1 MPITGIT
8 GNLGSGKTLI
18 MSVLAYSDWCADG
31 REVFSNYRLSFPFKF
46 LSMRILKELFSKKSM
61 RVADFVIDEM
71 QIFMDS
77 RNSGSERNKLM
88 SYWILQTRKRKV
100 NLLYTTQFYGQVDIR
115 LRNATATR
123 VECVNFGTYE
133 NPDLEFTISKRA
145 ELNDELYFL
154 PIKRFRL
161 SDPKKFF
168 ELYDTNELIDP
179 FAEEG
184 M

>member
-1 MPITGIT
+1 MPIIGIT

-18 MSVLAYSDWCADG
+18 ATFFAYSDWYSDK
-31 REVFSNYRLSFPFKF
+31 RMVYSNYKLSFPFSY
-46 LSMRILKELFSKKSM
+46 LSIKVLKELFDKKNLK
-61 RVADFVIDEM
+61 VADFIIDEM

-88 SYWILQTRKRKV
+88 SYWVLQTRKRKV
-100 NLLYTTQFYGQVDIR
+100 NLIYTTQFYGQVDVR

-145 ELNDELYFL
+145 EVGDEIFFV
-154 PIKRFRL
+154 PVKRFRL
-161 SDPKKFF
+161 SDPERFF
-168 ELYDTNELIDP
+168 ELYDTDETIDP
-179 FAEEG
+179 F
-184 M
+184 MDK